1 LGGVEVERHFTVRST
16 SRQTA
21 DIQEPLVASLREDP
35 DDSIVRRLVLG
46 RCVDNPKNASATLEI
61 DIRHQRRAHLAEV
74 WEDPDHY
81 GPARLGANQEIR
93 LQFSSAETLALYR
106 RLEEWYALCAGGI
119 AFGERSLSVVDE
131 NDVTILRGHERDILK
146 KMLES
151 GEDFWIL
158 LESLEPDLFTAAA
171 VARLHQQRVGA
182 VTLFED
188 HVRAGDWP
196 EAVWQAFFERE
207 TWIFGHGLAYQFL
220 DIVTGQPAYGGVGV
234 NRRGLQLGDYLLAT
248 RATARFTVLV
258 EIKKPQTNLLGAPY
272 RGQDVFEIGRDVV
285 GGVAQLQAASRTW
298 AFEGARAEANQE
310 LLDRGIET
318 YQPRSIL
325 VVGDTGQL
333 SNAGRRRTF
342 ELFRQNLGAP
352 EVLTFDELLER
363 ARFLVEQPPDLQ
375 SPPQG
380 AIQEDTSLADVD
392 DLPF

>member
-1 LGGVEVERHFTVRST
+1 MEPRFTVRST

-21 DIQEPLVASLREDP
+21 DIQEPLVASLRESP
-35 DDSIVRRLVLG
+35 DGSIVRRLVLG
-46 RCVDNPKNASATLEI
+46 RCVDNPKNASASLEI
-61 DIRHQRRAHLAEV
+61 DIRHQRRAHLAEA

-81 GPARLGANQEIR
+81 GPARLGANQAIR

-106 RLEEWYALCAGGI
+106 RLQEWYALCAGGI
-119 AFGERSLSVVDE
+119 AFGERTLSVVDE

-151 GEDFWIL
+151 GEDFWAL

-171 VARLHQQRVGA
+171 IARLHQQRVDA
-182 VTLFED
+182 VAMFEEHMRD
-188 HVRAGDWP
+188 RDWP
-196 EAVWQAFFERE
+196 EAAWQGFFERE

-220 DIVTGQPAYGGVGV
+220 DVVTGQPAYGGIGV

-258 EIKKPQTNLLGAPY
+258 EIKKPQTELLGALY
-272 RGQDVFEIGRDVV
+272 RGQDVFEMGHEVV
-285 GGVAQLQAASRTW
+285 GGIVQLQAASRTW
-298 AFEGARAEANQE
+298 AVEGARAEANQE
-310 LLDRGIET
+310 LLDRGIAT

-325 VVGDTGQL
+325 VVGDTAQL
-333 SNAGRRRTF
+333 TSAGRRRTF
-342 ELFRQNLGAP
+342 ELFRRNLGAP

-363 ARFLVEQPPDLQ
+363 ARFLVEQPPDQDARLQ
-375 SPPQG
+375 G
-380 AIQEDTSLADVD
+380 VVEEDTSVPDVD